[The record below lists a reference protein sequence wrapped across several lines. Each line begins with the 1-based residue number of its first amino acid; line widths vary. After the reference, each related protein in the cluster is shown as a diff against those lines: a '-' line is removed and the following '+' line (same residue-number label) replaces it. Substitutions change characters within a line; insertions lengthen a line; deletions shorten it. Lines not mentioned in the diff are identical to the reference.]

1 MGKLIVVALLCV
13 GLTAKAEVETDKAA
27 HFGVSYAAQMVTYG
41 LAKKALRLNRKQ
53 ALIFSLFTTI
63 LVTTA
68 AEYMGGP
75 GSRVDGGDIKANILG
90 AGAAAGTVLM
100 FDF

>member
-1 MGKLIVVALLCV
+1 MKKLLFIIAICISLE
-13 GLTAKAEVETDKAA
+13 ARAIETDKAA
-27 HFGVSYAAQMVTYG
+27 HFGVSYAFQTTMYG
-41 LAKKALRLNRKQ
+41 FSKKAFRMEKTD
-53 ALIFSLFTTI
+53 ALIFSAFTTI
-63 LVTTA
+63 LLTTA

-90 AGAAAGTVLM
+90 TGAASATILM

>member
-1 MGKLIVVALLCV
+1 VRKLLILFILGFVSSGFA
-13 GLTAKAEVETDKAA
+13 VETDKAA
-27 HFGVSYAAQMVTYG
+27 HFGISYAFNTGMYG
-41 LAKKALRLNRKQ
+41 LSKKAFRLKQ
-53 ALIFSLFTTI
+53 KDAMIFAAFTTI
-63 LVTTA
+63 VLSTA

-90 AGAAAGTVLM
+90 TAASSVTILM

>member
-1 MGKLIVVALLCV
+1 MNKLLLILAIC
-13 GLTAKAEVETDKAA
+13 LSIEARATETDKAA
-27 HFGVSYAAQMVTYG
+27 HFGVSYAFNTAMYG
-41 LAKKALRLNRKQ
+41 LSKKAFRLERKD
-53 ALIFSLFTTI
+53 AMIFAAFTTI
-63 LVTTA
+63 VLSTA

-90 AGAAAGTVLM
+90 TAASSVTILM

>member
-1 MGKLIVVALLCV
+1 MVRLIVIALLLN

-27 HFGVSYAAQMVTYG
+27 HFGVSYAAHTLVYG
-41 LAKKALRLNRKQ
+41 LSKKAFRMKRTD

-75 GSRVDGGDIKANILG
+75 KSRVDGGDIKANILG
-90 AGAAAGTVLM
+90 SALSAGTILM